1 MCKSYINFLIL
12 DYINDGMYGSFNCI
26 TFDHATPE
34 PRPFYSGDKFL
45 FDLSDQQPSFPCSI
59 WGPTCDSIDLI
70 GKNFSLPEM
79 NIGDWVVFDR
89 MGAYTMAAASN
100 LYVYLKNVL

>member
-1 MCKSYINFLIL
+1 MSNLIIV

-26 TFDHATPE
+26 TFDHAIPE
-34 PRPFYSGDKFL
+34 PQSLYSVLHEATDQRPKF
-45 FDLSDQQPSFPCSI
+45 SCSI

-70 GKNFSLPEM
+70 GKKFSLPEM
-79 NIGDWVVFDR
+79 NIGDWIVFDR

-100 LYVYLKNVL
+100 L